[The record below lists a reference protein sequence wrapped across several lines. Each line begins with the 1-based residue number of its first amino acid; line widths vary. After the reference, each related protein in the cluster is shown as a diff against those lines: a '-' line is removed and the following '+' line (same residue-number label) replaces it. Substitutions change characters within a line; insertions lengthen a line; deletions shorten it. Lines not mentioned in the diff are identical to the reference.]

1 MATRTLPAI
10 VTRANMI
17 VAAATAEKILRYEPS
32 EDSLSMSW
40 LEYATLAIARA
51 MNGASLCSTEV

>member
-1 MATRTLPAI
+1 MATRILPTI
-10 VTRANMI
+10 VTRANLI

-32 EDSLSMSW
+32 EDPLAMTW

-51 MNGASLCSTEV
+51 LNGASLCSTEV